1 MRDSVIYLDHQG
13 TTPLDPQV
21 LDAMLPW
28 MSRPANPHAS
38 HAHGRSAADAV
49 EEARH
54 HVAAAVN
61 ARPEEIV
68 FTASATEAANL
79 AIRSILPRG
88 GSAVSSPIE
97 HPCVRETLAARNLN
111 AQVVFIPVGEDGV
124 VEIEAVE
131 EAVEN
136 GPDLVAVMAVNNEI
150 GTIQPVEEIGR
161 LCEFTGI
168 PFLCDVV
175 QAVGRIPI
183 DVQAQGITLAPL
195 SSHKLYGPAGIGA
208 LVARS
213 GTRDLLVPLATGGGQ
228 EGGTRPGTLPTALCV
243 GFGRACELAV
253 AARERDWDH
262 AGRLSSVFLAG
273 LREGLGNVTV
283 NGSLDQRIPHN
294 LNLALRGVDADAL
307 MAALPLLSIATG
319 SACSS
324 GALKRSH
331 VLSAIGLDAE
341 RADGSIR
348 IGFGRDTTEE
358 DVRHAVAMVTDA
370 AFRVTGRQDRLIAG
384 GGLK

>member
-1 MRDSVIYLDHQG
+1 MKDAAVYLDHQG
-13 TTPLDPQV
+13 TTPLDPLV
-21 LDAMLPW
+21 LEAMLPW
-28 MSRPANPHAS
+28 ISRPANPHAS
-38 HAHGRSAADAV
+38 HAHGRLAAEAV
-49 EEARH
+49 EEARY

-88 GSAVSSPIE
+88 GRAVSSPIE
-97 HPCVRETLAARNLN
+97 HPCVRETLAAPYLN
-111 AQVVFIPVGEDGV
+111 AQVVFVPVGEDGV
-124 VEIEAVE
+124 VEIDAVE
-131 EAVEN
+131 EAVDN
-136 GPDLVAVMAVNNEI
+136 RPDLVAVMAVNNEI

-161 LCEFTGI
+161 LCEFAGI

-175 QAVGRIPI
+175 QAVGRVPI
-183 DVQAQGITLAPL
+183 DVQAQGISLAPL

-208 LVARS
+208 LVARV
-213 GTRDLLVPLATGGGQ
+213 GMRDLLVPLTTGGGQ
-228 EGGTRPGTLPTALCV
+228 EGGKRPGTLPTALCV

-253 AARERDWDH
+253 AARERDWNH
-262 AGRLSSVFLAG
+262 ASRLSSAFLAG
-273 LREGLGNVTV
+273 LREGLGEVLV
-283 NGSLDQRIPHN
+283 NGSIDQRIPHN
-294 LNLALRGVDADAL
+294 LNIALPGIDADAL
-307 MAALPLLSIATG
+307 LAAAPLLSIATG

-331 VLSAIGLDAE
+331 VLTAIGIDAE

-348 IGFGRDTTEE
+348 IGFGRDTTDE
-358 DVRHAVAMVTDA
+358 DVRYAVAMVTDA
-370 AFRVTGRQDRLIAG
+370 AFRVTGKQDRLLAG